1 MTNPVIIAKNKI
13 TETSTDNTATALSDK
28 KKIKKRKKKSKNRCH
43 FKDCRNKLDFMDKHM
58 ICKCNN
64 CYCANHRPI
73 ANHKCTANHI
83 AINQKILIKNN
94 PSIIPSKI
102 NVV

>member
-1 MTNPVIIAKNKI
+1 
-13 TETSTDNTATALSDK
+13 
-28 KKIKKRKKKSKNRCH
+28 
-43 FKDCRNKLDFMDKHM
+43 M